1 VGCATGGIM
10 RRSAKGHGEL
20 AQLVP
25 TPRNTELL
33 KALQSPCAA
42 RHAPTGSAV
51 GARAWARTSVKRAH
65 VVIEGAQHTPVST
78 GWLGGSVVPGDR
90 ICGSARG
97 ENEGRAQPPR
107 A

>member
-1 VGCATGGIM
+1 M
-10 RRSAKGHGEL
+10 RRSTKGHGEL

-51 GARAWARTSVKRAH
+51 GAQVWARTSVKSAQ

-78 GWLGGSVVPGDR
+78 GWLGGSVVPGER
-90 ICGSARG
+90 ICGGAHG
-97 ENEGRAQPPR
+97 EDKGRRSCRVP
-107 A
+107 